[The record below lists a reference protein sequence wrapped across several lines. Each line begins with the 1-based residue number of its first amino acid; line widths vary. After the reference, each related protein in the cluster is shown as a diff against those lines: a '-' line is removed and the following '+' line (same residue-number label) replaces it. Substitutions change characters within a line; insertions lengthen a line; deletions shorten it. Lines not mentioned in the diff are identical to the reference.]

1 MAWRPSFTYTSTQP
15 RSTHTRSLS
24 WGGTVAAI
32 TLCCGL
38 TVDYHTTDLIV
49 ERHVRVSAIFSR
61 MNLQTST
68 FRSGGVE
75 IDGHFD
81 FHGFSIIS
89 NGLLAID
96 TK

>member
-1 MAWRPSFTYTSTQP
+1 MAWRPSFAGSQFLGGK
-15 RSTHTRSLS
+15 R
-24 WGGTVAAI
+24 GGTVAAI